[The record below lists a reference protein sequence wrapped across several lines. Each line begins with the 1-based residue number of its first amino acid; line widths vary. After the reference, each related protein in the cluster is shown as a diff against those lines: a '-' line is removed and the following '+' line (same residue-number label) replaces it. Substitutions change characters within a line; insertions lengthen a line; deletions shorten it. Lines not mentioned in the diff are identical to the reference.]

1 MLVHIPRA
9 DSLSALLAIRIR
21 VEDAA
26 ETSINAMYDELDRCD
41 VLLHSVPVIL
51 LRDLMWEFQVE
62 GNVTTMTGFPS
73 YKCIENLVCSRLG
86 LVPATFTVQ

>member
-9 DSLSALLAIRIR
+9 DSLSALLAIRIH
-21 VEDAA
+21 VENAA
-26 ETSINAMYDELDRCD
+26 EASINAMYDELDKCN
-41 VLLHSVPVIL
+41 VLLHTVPVVL
-51 LRDLMWEFQVE
+51 LQELMWEFQIE

-73 YKCIENLVCSRLG
+73 SKRIENLVCSRLG